1 MKKIISLVLVAAL
14 ALSMMVMTVSAAETT
29 DGVTRAE
36 WAEEIVKAA
45 GGVPAGA
52 EKADLADTAEAS
64 DAVKY
69 LIAEGV
75 ILGYKDG
82 NFKGEQVAT
91 VEEAVAM
98 VARAVEA
105 KVLNVAKVSEA
116 GEANAEASEY
126 AQEAFAAVA
135 NCGIEVADAAK
146 TELSAELAAKIIP
159 AITTKFYFGVKSG
172 EGYVT
177 VHVNGDYEMAISVA
191 DQKVNAGE
199 ISLEAAMINV
209 GSLEVSGKKSH
220 SVTVSTGLTGD
231 PDLKVWLQNC
241 WKFEG
246 STVNVD
252 VDGKACV
259 YNVQPVAQ
267 VGGDAVIVFAP
278 ADVAATRA
286 AWQALTANVSVSS
299 QDQDDSCIFIAP
311 NSELAIGEENLV
323 FENESNGLKLDG
335 FNNID
340 ALKQA
345 IRDNVKMGD
354 GYEGSEDV
362 KVLVGAGTQLAV
374 GQTVATLDKDCSVVV
389 SGVEMGDCSILS
401 DLRDAESTYAMA
413 ETLVKLVDK
422 LVGEL
427 NGKTVDVV
435 VSFGAIAE

>member
-1 MKKIISLVLVAAL
+1 MKKIISLVLVACL
-14 ALSMMVMTVSAAETT
+14 ALSMMVMSVSAAETET
-29 DGVTRAE
+29 GVTRAE

-52 EKADLADTAEAS
+52 EKADLADTADAS

-105 KVLNVAKVSEA
+105 EVLNVAQVSEA
-116 GEANAEASEY
+116 GEANEEASEY
-126 AQEAFAAVA
+126 AQEAFAVVA
-135 NCGIEVADAAK
+135 NCGIEVIDAASA
-146 TELSAELAAKIIP
+146 ELSAELAAEIVP
-159 AITTKFYFGVKSG
+159 AITTKFYFGVLSG
-172 EGYVT
+172 DGYVT

-191 DQKVNAGE
+191 DQKVDAGK
-199 ISLEAAMINV
+199 ITLEATMINV

-220 SVTVSTGLTGD
+220 SISVNTGLTGD
-231 PDLKVWLQNC
+231 PDLKVWLKNC
-241 WKFEG
+241 WEFAG

-252 VDGKACV
+252 VDGNACV
-259 YNVQPVAQ
+259 YNVQPVVQ

-278 ADVAATRA
+278 SNVAATRA

-299 QDQDDSCIFIAP
+299 QDQDDSFVFISP
-311 NSELAIGEENLV
+311 ESEIAIGEENLV
-323 FENESNGLKLDG
+323 FENGSNGLKLDG
-335 FNNID
+335 FGNID
-340 ALKQA
+340 ALKQL
-345 IRDNVKMGD
+345 IRDNVKMGN
-354 GYEGSEDV
+354 GYVDNEDV

-374 GQTVATLDKDCSVVV
+374 GQTVATLDKDCSIVV
-389 SGVEMGDCSILS
+389 SGVEMGDSGILS
-401 DLRDAESTYAMA
+401 DMRDAESTYAMA

-427 NGKTVDVV
+427 SGKTVDVV
-435 VSFGAIAE
+435 VSFGPVAE